1 MVEPAIVE
9 VSGLSKTFSGVKALQ
24 DVDLAVN
31 EGQIVGLIGPNGS
44 GKSTALNCISG
55 FIKPDRGMVKFKG
68 HDITGHSPASVA
80 NQGMMRTF
88 QITRLA
94 RRMTLLENMLL
105 GAQTAHDESL
115 SSALL
120 RGRAFAGRQPVLL
133 ERARELLATVKL
145 SHHENDYAQVLS
157 GGQQRLLSIALVL
170 IRDPD
175 VILLDEPAA
184 GVHPELVE
192 QFVQMIGTIRK
203 ERGKSFLIIEHNM
216 HFISNVCD
224 EVVVLDAGM
233 NLVTGSPGMIH
244 NDPKVLEVY
253 LGKQQQ
259 TS

>member
-1 MVEPAIVE
+1 MDGQHIVE
-9 VSGLSKTFSGVKALQ
+9 VSGLSKSFSGVRALNEVELT
-24 DVDLAVN
+24 VDQG
-31 EGQIVGLIGPNGS
+31 EIVGLIGPNGS
-44 GKSTALNCISG
+44 GKTTALNCISG
-55 FIKPDRGMVKFKG
+55 FIKPDRGTIWFKG
-68 HDITGHSPASVA
+68 NDITGQSPASIA

-88 QITRLA
+88 QITKLA

-105 GAQTAHDESL
+105 GAQTAGDEAI
-115 SSALL
+115 SSAIF
-120 RGRAFAGRQPVLL
+120 RGGAFAERQPGLL
-133 ERARELLATVKL
+133 AHARELLATVKL
-145 SHHENDYAQVLS
+145 SHLENDYAQVLS

-192 QFVQMIGTIRK
+192 QFVEMIGAIRK
-203 ERGKSFLIIEHNM
+203 ESGKSFLIIEHNM

-224 EVVVLDAGM
+224 KVVVLDAGM
-233 NLVTGSPGMIH
+233 NLATGTPDMIH

-259 TS
+259 SA